1 MNFLA
6 HIYLSGN
13 NQQIML
19 GNFIADYVKGN
30 QYEKYAPEVQKG
42 ILLHRKIDGFTDKH
56 PIVKQ
61 SAQRF
66 KESYGRY
73 SSVVIDVVYD
83 HYLANAWQNYSSVPL
98 GEFVSKTHHYL
109 MKNYFMLP
117 ARVKGFLPF
126 LIKSRRL
133 ENYKNLQ
140 DIERSLAIMAKN
152 TSLPDKSE
160 EAIEVMSNYYPLFED
175 EFALFFNEIRQMVH
189 AELNHNSA

>member
-83 HYLANAWQNYSSVPL
+83 HYLANAWPNYSSVPL
-98 GEFVSKTHHYL
+98 GEFVSKTHQYL

-160 EAIEVMSNYYPLFED
+160 EAIEVMSNHYPLFED
-175 EFALFFNEIRQMVH
+175 EFALFFSEMRQMVH
-189 AELNHNSA
+189 AELNP